1 MMGSMKNAQMCVVI
15 HHTTQHVSEEHV
27 GQTIIPNLSEMW
39 QLIWS
44 K

>member
-1 MMGSMKNAQMCVVI
+1 MQHAQMCVVT
-15 HHTTQHVSEEHV
+15 HYTAKHASDEHV
-27 GQTIIPNLSEMW
+27 GQTIITDLAEMW